1 MPRNPVLLL
10 LVLVGLAGALDL
22 AFLTHAPNRL
32 LSGRSISLAA
42 ALGSGGLLPLIP
54 GVVLLAGPCLPQR
67 RLVHG
72 IVALAAATFLL
83 ALLWLAGS
91 VAAAFAAA
99 SAPAARTSFGGG
111 FWVLFLGTALALVD
125 AIRRLGLGRAVRL
138 LVALSV
144 AGAILALAVAGALDQ
159 LAIAKEFV
167 ARRASLAE
175 AFARHVLIVM
185 AALVP
190 TVALGL
196 PLGILAQRRRGFRA
210 ALFPVLNLVQTIP
223 SIALFGLLIAPLSA
237 LATLVPAL
245 GARGIGGVGVAPAVI
260 ALILYSLLP
269 IVRNTVEGI
278 DGVPPAAVDAARG
291 IGMTRAQIIWRIILP
306 LALTVLLSGL
316 RIAAVQAVGLAAVAA
331 LIGAGGLGAIMF
343 EGLFADALDLV
354 LLGALPV
361 VLLALAVDVSL
372 RSAAAR
378 LRRSVA

>member
-1 MPRNPVLLL
+1 MPRNRVLLL
-10 LVLVGLAGALDL
+10 LVLVGLAAALDL

-42 ALGSGGLLPLIP
+42 AVHGGRFIALAPAL
-54 GVVLLAGPCLPQR
+54 VLLAGPFLPQR
-67 RLVHG
+67 RLVPA
-72 IVALAAATFLL
+72 IIALAAAMFLL

-91 VAAAFAAA
+91 VAAVLAGV
-99 SAPAARTSFGGG
+99 SPPAARTSFGSG
-111 FWVLFLGTALALVD
+111 FWLLFLCTALAVVD
-125 AIRRLGLGRAVRL
+125 AVGRLGLTPAARL
-138 LVALSV
+138 FIAAGV
-144 AGAILALAVAGALDQ
+144 AGAVLVLGATGALDE

-167 ARRASLAE
+167 ARRAALAD
-175 AFARHVLIVM
+175 AFARHVLIVV

-190 TVALGL
+190 TLALGL
-196 PLGILAQRRRGFRA
+196 PLGILAQRHRRLRA

-237 LATLVPAL
+237 LAAFVPAL
-245 GARGIGGVGVAPAVI
+245 GASGISGVGVAPAVI

-269 IVRNTVEGI
+269 IARDTVEGI
-278 DGVPPAAVDAARG
+278 DGVAPAAIEAARG
-291 IGMTRAQIIWRIILP
+291 IGMTRPQIFWRIILP
-306 LALTVLLSGL
+306 LAFPVLLSGF

-361 VLLALAVDVSL
+361 ILLALALDMLL
-372 RSAAAR
+372 RIAGAQA
-378 LRRSVA
+378 RRSLT

>member
-1 MPRNPVLLL
+1 
-10 LVLVGLAGALDL
+10 
-22 AFLTHAPNRL
+22 

-42 ALGSGGLLPLIP
+42 ALASGGLLPLIP
-54 GVVLLAGPCLPQR
+54 GVVLLAGPFLPQR
-67 RLVHG
+67 RLVQG

-83 ALLWLAGS
+83 ALLCLAGS
-91 VAAAFAAA
+91 IAAAFAVA

-111 FWVLFLGTALALVD
+111 FWVLFLVTALALVD
-125 AIRRLGLGRAVRL
+125 AIRRLGLGPAVRL
-138 LVALSV
+138 LVALGV
-144 AGAILALAVAGALDQ
+144 AGAIVVLAVAGALDQ

-196 PLGILAQRRRGFRA
+196 PLGILAQRRRGVRA

-245 GARGIGGVGVAPAVI
+245 GAHGIGGVGVAPAVI
-260 ALILYSLLP
+260 ALVLYSLLP

-278 DGVPPAAVDAARG
+278 DGVPSAAVDAARG
-291 IGMTRAQIIWRIILP
+291 IGMTRAQIFWRIILP
-306 LALTVLLSGL
+306 LAFPVLLSGL

-361 VLLALAVDVSL
+361 VLLALVVDLSL

-378 LRRSVA
+378 LRRLPA

>member
-54 GVVLLAGPCLPQR
+54 GVVLLAGPFLPQR

-125 AIRRLGLGRAVRL
+125 AIRRLGLGPAVRL

-144 AGAILALAVAGALDQ
+144 AGAILVLAVAGALDQ

-306 LALTVLLSGL
+306 LALPVLLSGL